1 MKITSTKKLI
11 IILLT
16 LICALAVGL
25 GVMWSAAETPSALS
39 ATAASAASAEDG
51 AEPDEAEL
59 PEEEFEEKE
68 YEEYDPAYDE
78 GELRIIADIL
88 GHDYKIVNFYAHAFG
103 KSVDDIYEM
112 LKAEPEDSEEELYPD
127 EAAFEGEEDPGEMTN
142 AQAGAQQISN
152 LMQSYAER
160 KWYVDEAYEDE
171 DWFISPD
178 EANTYATYYVAYA
191 LPINSLNSYLSFAK
205 NGEPI
210 TATTETN
217 LWGSTAYALGHYNQF
232 IGGGKRLG
240 DQRLFHY
247 WFVWL
252 DPGDEFTLGIRN
264 YANRNQVIVGAQ
276 DAPSFFDTYLT
287 YTNPAFYRGYGS
299 YSYWFNNPNISYT
312 DPNWNADV
320 ADGTNWIS
328 KDPYKRS
335 LKWYRE
341 EYHSD
346 IAPSTAFLSKST
358 TTTANGGWSYLR
370 ISGDAP
376 SGVYYLRHYLPYNTG
391 NGAFFG
397 GNAQNWTTSDSNMI
411 FGGYSPFSTTWVY
424 TTQCS
429 YYFQFKV
436 IVKRSSIEQPVMKF
450 DDGVSSSRDK
460 REVTYNGED
469 QTMVFEKDWG
479 PGRITYKLYQFSDET
494 NKWYRYDD
502 INKIWYEQDGNTVG
516 TDKYKWVPASNNW
529 QEYDP
534 TTKKWVTA
542 AVQPDPLPFTK
553 PGIWLVSRPTIG
565 SGKQGDM
572 TVAAQECGKYKVTL
586 APFNLWKLDGTN
598 TVLERDFIINKIEMR
613 RPELI

>member
-39 ATAASAASAEDG
+39 ATAASAEDG

-59 PEEEFEEKE
+59 PEEESEEKE

-88 GHDYKIVNFYAHAFG
+88 GHDYKIINFYAHAFG

-142 AQAGAQQISN
+142 AQSGAQQISN

-178 EANTYATYYVAYA
+178 EANSFTSYYIAYA
-191 LPINSLNSYLSFAK
+191 LPHDSESYVSFSK
-205 NGEPI
+205 NGEAMQ
-210 TATTETN
+210 ATSETN
-217 LWGSTAYALGHYNQF
+217 LWGSSAYALGVYDQY
-232 IGGGKRLG
+232 IGGGKKVG
-240 DQRLFHY
+240 DGRCFSY

-252 DPGDEFTLGIRN
+252 DPGDELTMGVCN

-287 YTNPAFYRGYGS
+287 YKNPAFYSTATHLQGS
-299 YSYWFNNPNISYT
+299 YSYWFNNPNITYT

-328 KDPYKRS
+328 RDPYKRS
-335 LKWYRE
+335 LKWYRD

-358 TTTANGGWSYLR
+358 TTTAHPPLSCPSPNLVLLFAYLSENKRRRAQRR
-370 ISGDAP
+370 ILSAP
-376 SGVYYLRHYLPYNTG
+376 L
-391 NGAFFG
+391 
-397 GNAQNWTTSDSNMI
+397 
-411 FGGYSPFSTTWVY
+411 
-424 TTQCS
+424 
-429 YYFQFKV
+429 
-436 IVKRSSIEQPVMKF
+436 SS
-450 DDGVSSSRDK
+450 
-460 REVTYNGED
+460 
-469 QTMVFEKDWG
+469 
-479 PGRITYKLYQFSDET
+479 L
-494 NKWYRYDD
+494 
-502 INKIWYEQDGNTVG
+502 
-516 TDKYKWVPASNNW
+516 
-529 QEYDP
+529 
-534 TTKKWVTA
+534 
-542 AVQPDPLPFTK
+542 
-553 PGIWLVSRPTIG
+553 
-565 SGKQGDM
+565 
-572 TVAAQECGKYKVTL
+572 
-586 APFNLWKLDGTN
+586 
-598 TVLERDFIINKIEMR
+598 
-613 RPELI
+613 